1 MHARE
6 LARKKNK
13 KKPPAGICG
22 WTTKN
27 NADAQDAKGK
37 IKGKKN
43 KR

>member
-6 LARKKNK
+6 LARKKKK